1 MLSDR
6 RFQVFISSTY
16 IDLIE
21 ERQAAMRAVL
31 EMGHFPAGMEWFAAA
46 DEDAWTLIS
55 RIISESDFYLLIVGG
70 RYGSTDTTGISF
82 TEREYDHAV
91 ALGKRVIPILH
102 KDPSVLPR
110 NRTEV
115 DDEAWERLTAFVE
128 KVRQRHTCSFWETAS
143 ELRARAFSGLFH
155 AIQHTSEGGW
165 VRGSSLPPI
174 NATTAEQLQPCSRP
188 SSVSLQEALIENI
201 NALDKLYGSNDPIG
215 GLPTGLD
222 DLDRLTGGLQAGEVM
237 TIAARPSMGCTTLAL
252 SIGTSVAL
260 TGLPILVISPVH
272 RAAEVS
278 KRLLTLTSGISAH
291 HLGTGRISDEDW
303 PKLTSA
309 LQILNDACIDIQD
322 GSGFTP
328 EDVEATCS
336 TAKEKFGALPLV
348 IIDAIDLFTDE
359 FKSRKSAPFF
369 RALARKFKASIILTG
384 YVKREVEARPNKRP
398 ALTDLVFD
406 NLSTISDK
414 VIFLY
419 DDNVYNWKS
428 PDKGTVELILAANTG
443 GPIGVI
449 RVANFGGGR
458 AFASIPKTDQPYF
471 SPDEL

>member
-31 EMGHFPAGMEWFAAA
+31 ELGHFPAGMEWFAAT

-55 RIISESDFYLLIVGG
+55 RIINESDFYLLIVGG
-70 RYGSTDTTGISF
+70 RYGSTDATGISF

-110 NRTEV
+110 NRTEAH
-115 DDEAWERLTAFVE
+115 DAAWEKLAAFVE
-128 KVRQRHTCSFWETAS
+128 KVRQRHTCSFWENAS

-155 AIQHTSEGGW
+155 AIQQTPEGGW
-165 VRGSSLPPI
+165 IRAGSLPPT
-174 NATTAEQLQPCSRP
+174 NPTVTEPVQPRSRP
-188 SSVSLQEALIENI
+188 SSVSLQEALVENI
-201 NALDKLYGSNDPIG
+201 TALDSLYGSNEPIG
-215 GLPTGLD
+215 GLSTGLD
-222 DLDRLTGGLQAGEVM
+222 DLDRLAGGLQAGEVV

-252 SIGTSVAL
+252 SIGASVARK
-260 TGLPILVISPVH
+260 GLPILVISPRH

-278 KRLLTLTSGISAH
+278 KRFLTLTSGISAH
-291 HLGTGRISDEDW
+291 DLGTGRISDEDW
-303 PKLTSA
+303 PRLTSA
-309 LQILNDACIDIQD
+309 LDTLNEARVDIQD
-322 GSGFTP
+322 CPALTP
-328 EDVEATCS
+328 QDVEAICS
-336 TAKEKFGALPLV
+336 TAKEKFGALPLL
-348 IIDAIDLFTDE
+348 IIDAINLFIDGSE
-359 FKSRKSAPFF
+359 SRKSALFL
-369 RALARKFKASIILTG
+369 RVLAQKFKTTIILTG

-398 ALTDLVFD
+398 VLTDLVFEE
-406 NLSTISDK
+406 LRTISDK
-414 VIFLY
+414 VLLIY
-419 DDNVYNWKS
+419 NDSMYNWES
-428 PDKGTVELILAANTG
+428 PDKGTVELILAANAG

-458 AFASIPKTDQPYF
+458 GFTSIPKGQQYF
-471 SPDEL
+471 SPGEL